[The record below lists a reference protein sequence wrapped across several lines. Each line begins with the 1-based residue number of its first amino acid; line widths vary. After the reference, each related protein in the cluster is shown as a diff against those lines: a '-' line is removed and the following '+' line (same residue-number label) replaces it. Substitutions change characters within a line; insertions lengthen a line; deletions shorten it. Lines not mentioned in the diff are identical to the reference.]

1 MDAIALA
8 AALTVAGFIVFGL
21 LGIYQL
27 TASPRTSLDRRL
39 GAILGDAHGGDASV
53 ADFESLRPDKV
64 GRTPIISSLISGR
77 TWTADLAERLEKAD
91 VKLTVSEF
99 ISIRVLFGLVGA
111 AAAVLV
117 LGTHG
122 MGILA
127 MLALG
132 GAGWFIPGFWLNFT
146 LGRRVKKLETQL
158 VEALS
163 LLSNAL
169 KSGFGLMQSFELASR
184 QLEHPIATELRR
196 MLSDIN
202 VGASTEVALQAFA
215 ERSGSKDVDIVITAM
230 LIQQSTGGNLG
241 EILDNVAHTMRERIR
256 IKGEIKTLTT
266 QQMLTGFIIG
276 GLPFV
281 IAGAFT
287 LISPGYMTP
296 LLQTNIGHILLIG
309 AGMLEFVGIMVIKK
323 ILMIEV

>member
-1 MDAIALA
+1 MDLIALS
-8 AALTVAGFIVFGL
+8 AALTVAGFIVFSL
-21 LGIYQL
+21 MAVYQGA
-27 TASPRTSLDRRL
+27 ASPRTSLDRRL
-39 GAILGDAHGGDASV
+39 GTILGDAHGGDASI
-53 ADFESLRPDKV
+53 ADFETLRPDKV

-77 TWTADLAERLEKAD
+77 AWTTELTERLERAD
-91 VKLTVSEF
+91 VKLTASEF
-99 ISIRVLFGLVGA
+99 ISMRVLAALVGA
-111 AAAVLV
+111 AFAVL
-117 LGTHG
+117 LIGTHG
-122 MGILA
+122 TGLLA
-127 MLALG
+127 MLALA
-132 GAGWFIPGFWLNFT
+132 GAGWMVPGFWLNFA
-146 LGRRVKKLETQL
+146 LGRRVKKIETQL

-169 KSGFGLMQSFELASR
+169 KSGFGLMQAFELASR

-202 VGASTEVALQAFA
+202 VGASTDVALQAFA

-296 LLQTNIGHILLIG
+296 LLKTNIGHILLIG
-309 AGMLEFVGIMVIKK
+309 AGMLEFIGIMVIKK

>member
-1 MDAIALA
+1 MDLIALS
-8 AALTVAGFIVFGL
+8 AALAVAGFIVFGL
-21 LGIYQL
+21 LAVYQQ
-27 TASPRTSLDRRL
+27 TASPRSSLDRRL
-39 GAILGDAHGGDASV
+39 GAILGAVNVGDASI
-53 ADFESLRPDKV
+53 ADFETLRPDKV

-77 TWTADLAERLEKAD
+77 SWTSDLAERLEKAD
-91 VKLTVSEF
+91 VKLTASEF
-99 ISIRVLFGLVGA
+99 ISMRVLAALVGA
-111 AAAVLV
+111 AAAVLL
-117 LGTHG
+117 LGPHG

-132 GAGWFIPGFWLNFT
+132 AGGWMVPGFWLNYAI
-146 LGRRVKKLETQL
+146 GRRIKKIEAQL

-169 KSGFGLMQSFELASR
+169 KSGFGLMQAFELASR

-202 VGASTEVALQAFA
+202 VGSATDIALQAFA
-215 ERSGSKDVDIVITAM
+215 DRSGSKDVDIVITAM

-296 LLQTNIGHILLIG
+296 LLKENIGHMMLIG
-309 AGMLEFVGIMVIKK
+309 AGMLEFIGVMVIKK